1 MRAEIGPTRRW
12 EDKDQLLQLL
22 LEHHTAFAVDEGE
35 RGDTDLAQ
43 MSIETGEAT
52 PKGQPV

>member
-1 MRAEIGPTRRW
+1 M
-12 EDKDQLLQLL
+12 

-35 RGDTDLAQ
+35 RGDTDLVQ

-52 PKGQPV
+52 PKRQPV